1 MRSDTAFFSA
11 ADISRRFLAGLAS
24 DLLSAAAAAF
34 VGGEEERRAVERGF
48 GADAPRICSTSV
60 NALISAWRRSI
71 ALWRLAIACA
81 ISLMALESSDPAI
94 GMSTRGGGRRDGPR
108 LERQSRRSKSNGG
121 QEFRALTTVRGR
133 GALSAEPRGPAPF
146 GRRRALAGVR
156 PSALIITAGIAISG
170 VGLG

>member
-34 VGGEEERRAVERGF
+34 VGEEERRDVERAV

-71 ALWRLAIACA
+71 SLWRLAIACA
-81 ISLMALESSDPAI
+81 ISLMALESSDPAM
-94 GMSTRGGGRRDGPR
+94 GMSTRGGGRRGNPPRSGSRLDAGLDGRR
-108 LERQSRRSKSNGG
+108 LEDATLAAYLAEPG
-121 QEFRALTTVRGR
+121 ARGR
-133 GALSAEPRGPAPF
+133 VGGAVSE
-146 GRRRALAGVR
+146 RRPGGGEADGATVDATGGTW
-156 PSALIITAGIAISG
+156 P
-170 VGLG
+170 